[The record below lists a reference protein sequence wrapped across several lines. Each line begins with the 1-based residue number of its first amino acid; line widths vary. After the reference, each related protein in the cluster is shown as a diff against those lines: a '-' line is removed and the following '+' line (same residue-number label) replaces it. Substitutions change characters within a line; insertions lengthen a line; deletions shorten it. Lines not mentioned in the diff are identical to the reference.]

1 MDNIYS
7 EIVNILNRL
16 EESIS
21 VLVDAMKK
29 SDSVPLGFDI
39 FKSIQFDI
47 NRLGEF
53 QKIYLGEFGMSLNIV
68 TNHLQEAFNGK
79 TSISNDE
86 YSSIILCLDDVR
98 KLRGKISYNNSF
110 ENYIS
115 DIKNI
120 SRYLSNI
127 NTNYF
132 LKDNNV
138 TINALDSYGKIIIQY
153 RKIIDNINEIRS
165 DLNISDFE
173 NFKLDLDINYNG
185 LRANLKEIYLSI
197 IASNNDIADPLL
209 NKFKKQI
216 DNGIYDSILE
226 TSMIHKVVDDKTK
239 RGYLVN
245 NFTMLIESLNLIV
258 DRYKNKKIN
267 NSNTNIDIEIPK
279 SDKKDDYG
287 IEIPRFIEENYNAHR
302 IVSNENNTHD
312 SKNFSLIT
320 KFEILKRKFERKKV
334 LTKEEVK
341 LYNKLESELD
351 ALSRGKKSSIKFN
364 YYYTKLNK
372 KLKLSNK
379 NKYNQIVSNN
389 KKRK

>member
-302 IVSNENNTHD
+302 IVSNENNSHD
-312 SKNFSLIT
+312 SKKFSLIT

>member
-53 QKIYLGEFGMSLNIV
+53 QKIYLGEFGMSLNVV

-120 SRYLSNI
+120 SRYLFNI

-302 IVSNENNTHD
+302 IVSNENNAHD